1 MRALV
6 VVLEVLVWALAI
18 WLFVG
23 LIGALRWLA
32 PGADPGPDAFLAVA
46 LKLGG
51 LVLFVGAMALTAR
64 RNAPSDPHSVEAL
77 T

>member
-1 MRALV
+1 MRAFV
-6 VVLEVLVWALAI
+6 VVFEVLVWALAI

-32 PGADPGPDAFLAVA
+32 PGADPGPGAFLAVA
-46 LKLGG
+46 LKLVG

-64 RNAPSDPHSVEAL
+64 RKAPADPQSVEAL